1 MLLSHVNHGHAL
13 CVVVSE
19 LKKLDP
25 QNAKE
30 VFRGTVGLD
39 LSIRRFH
46 SLCRILSVL
55 IVLGFFL
62 KHANDNFSE
71 SHIFCKDVNVYIL
84 NFHA

>member
-1 MLLSHVNHGHAL
+1 MLQSHAL

-19 LKKLDP
+19 LKK
-25 QNAKE
+25 
-30 VFRGTVGLD
+30 
-39 LSIRRFH
+39 IRPSKCEGSVSGDSGPGPFNTSVH

-55 IVLGFFL
+55 IVLGFFF

-71 SHIFCKDVNVYIL
+71 SHISCKDVNVYIL

>member
-1 MLLSHVNHGHAL
+1 MLQSHAL

-19 LKKLDP
+19 LKKIRPSKCEGSVSGDSGP
-25 QNAKE
+25 
-30 VFRGTVGLD
+30 GP
-39 LSIRRFH
+39 SIRRFH

-55 IVLGFFL
+55 IVLGGFF

>member
-1 MLLSHVNHGHAL
+1 MLQSHAL

-19 LKKLDP
+19 LKTLDP

>member
-1 MLLSHVNHGHAL
+1 MLQSHAL

-25 QNAKE
+25 QHAKE

-46 SLCRILSVL
+46 SLCRILFVL
-55 IVLGFFL
+55 IVLGGFF

>member
-1 MLLSHVNHGHAL
+1 MLQTHAL

-19 LKKLDP
+19 LKKLDS

-55 IVLGFFL
+55 IVLGFFFL